1 MDYDWFNRN
10 AVPGNP
16 FEVCAVKDFCN
27 KTALDPVSQACV
39 HVGMPYRSVRQE
51 DGKALIVAYPY
62 FGMAASGS
70 VYVSLEKMMCA
81 YTYRVAPTLIF
92 FCHRTCIRIGV
103 LRVDFSR
110 QRRFIVG
117 ILGRFLQICSAWLM
131 PSFTVE
137 PCLYSVPLCVLAF
150 LALQINQQQ
159 IHLSNLVWCLSS
171 VSD

>member
-1 MDYDWFNRN
+1 MEYDWFNRN

-92 FCHRTCIRIGV
+92 FSHRTCIRIDV
-103 LRVDFSR
+103 LRVDFRSVR
-110 QRRFIVG
+110 HVHHCH
-117 ILGRFLQICSAWLM
+117 LQI
-131 PSFTVE
+131 
-137 PCLYSVPLCVLAF
+137 
-150 LALQINQQQ
+150 
-159 IHLSNLVWCLSS
+159 
-171 VSD
+171 